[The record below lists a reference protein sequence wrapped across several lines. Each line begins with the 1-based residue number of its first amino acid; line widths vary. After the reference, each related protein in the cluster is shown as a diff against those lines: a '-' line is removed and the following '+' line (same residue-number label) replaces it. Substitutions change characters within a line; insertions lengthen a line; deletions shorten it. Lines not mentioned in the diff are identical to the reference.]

1 MKKALVITVLL
12 IIGLSTWVLLLSN
25 ENKQLKNDVKYLKT
39 VDSLSSNTIE
49 KLIEINSPK

>member
-12 IIGLSTWVLLLSN
+12 IIGLSTWVFLLSN

-39 VDSLSSNTIE
+39 VDSLSSNTID